1 MGLLAGVD
9 EAGRGALAG
18 PVVAAAVILTSEVPL
33 DLLKDS
39 KLLTQ
44 SQREYAY
51 QLIFQHTP
59 YIGIGVVSH
68 RMIDKLNILNATLLA
83 MKRAI
88 LALPQKPEYVIIDG
102 NKAPKMPEYTLETK
116 VKGDRF
122 VPAISAASIVAKVTR
137 DVIMTQLALKFP
149 HHGFIQH
156 KGYGTEDH
164 YEAIFA
170 HGITNVHR
178 LSFNLTRQETLFK

>member
-18 PVVAAAVILTSEVPL
+18 PVVAAAVILTSKVPL

-39 KLLTQ
+39 KLLSQ
-44 SQREYAY
+44 AQREHAY
-51 QLIFQHTP
+51 QHIFQHTP

-88 LALPQKPEYVIIDG
+88 LDLSQKPDQVIIDG
-102 NKAPKMPEYTLETK
+102 NKAPRMPEYNLETK

-137 DVIMTQLALKFP
+137 DAIMNQLALKFP
-149 HHGFIQH
+149 LYGFKQH
-156 KGYGTEDH
+156 KGYGTEEH
-164 YEAIFA
+164 YEAIFL
-170 HGITNVHR
+170 HGQTNVHR
-178 LSFNLTRQETLFK
+178 LSFNLTRQERLFK